1 MKIEIRGERALVS
14 TPYSADFV
22 KKIKRIG
29 GARWNAAEKAWEI
42 PVESVD
48 AVRGFM
54 REVYGETDIS
64 SPAFKVDVKAVATEH
79 LAGYREE
86 FSLMGRTVAQAWG
99 RDSGAKIGEG
109 VDFFKGSPRSG
120 GSAKNWETQIPK
132 GAVFVIHNVAEEIA
146 RKFVSEEHW
155 GMKAEIVTTPKIDR
169 KALEE
174 ERKRLLL
181 RIDEIDKILEGEN
194 ERI

>member
-48 AVRGFM
+48 AARGFM

-64 SPAFKVDVKAVATEH
+64 SPAVKVDVKIETTEH
-79 LAGYREE
+79 LAGHCEG

-109 VDFFKGSPRSG
+109 VDFLKKSPCSG

-132 GAVFVIHNVAEEIA
+132 GAVFVIHNVAQEIA
-146 RKFVSEEHW
+146 QKFVSEDHW
-155 GMKAEIVTTPKIDR
+155 GMKVEIVTAPKIDR
-169 KALEE
+169 KALEG
-174 ERKRLLL
+174 ERKRLLA
-181 RIDEIDKILEGEN
+181 RIEEINRILEETK
-194 ERI
+194 